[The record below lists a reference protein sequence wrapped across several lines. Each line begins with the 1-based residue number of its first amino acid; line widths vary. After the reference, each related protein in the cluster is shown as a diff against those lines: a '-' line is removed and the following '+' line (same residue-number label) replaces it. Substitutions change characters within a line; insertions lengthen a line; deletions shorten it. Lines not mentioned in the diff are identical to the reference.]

1 MAGWAGGEGRDGHEC
16 HQGMLEPH
24 FHSKLPPGLFPAIPT
39 SASAHDFF
47 HSSGERLIISLLFP
61 FRVGTLPKVYLFKNW
76 ELVGPGCFVKLDP
89 YGLNS
94 PFSAAFCL

>member
-1 MAGWAGGEGRDGHEC
+1 MVTSDTSGCWRPISIPNCSCFQAF
-16 HQGMLEPH
+16 P
-24 FHSKLPPGLFPAIPT
+24 PAIPT
-39 SASAHDFF
+39 SVSACDFF
-47 HSSGERLIISLLFP
+47 HSAGERLIISLLFP

-76 ELVGPGCFVKLDP
+76 EPLVRGYSVKLDP